1 LASSL
6 ASQKEGNEK
15 IAISTFLVSKF
26 IAYSILGALLG
37 LLGSSLFISPRLQGY
52 MQILAGIVMLLTVG
66 KLLNLHPVFRHF
78 TIAPPKV
85 IFKILRSKTKN
96 EGFFASS
103 TLGFLT
109 VLIPC
114 GVTQAMMLL
123 AITSGDAL
131 LGSLT
136 LGAFILGTSPVF
148 FGLGLASTQL
158 LQRRS
163 LKYLAA
169 GAILILALISVNT
182 GQILRGSPHTF
193 QNYFAA
199 LTGKLEPSGISAQVA
214 GINSQGQQEV
224 EITVS
229 SNGYHSSAQSLKVG
243 VPVALSLV
251 TQNTKGCSRA
261 FTIPE
266 YNITKILPET
276 GSQSVEFTPTRRGR
290 LTYTCSMGMY
300 TGWFEII

>member
-1 LASSL
+1 
-6 ASQKEGNEK
+6 
-15 IAISTFLVSKF
+15 
-26 IAYSILGALLG
+26 LG